1 MIRTELHFI
10 IISLFFLFAGCTSPE
25 ILSGQD
31 TTSNLITIDAT
42 GEVFAPADEI
52 IFNITINRFDEE
64 ASQAFENHKNLEQFL
79 TELIIEQNIDEEY
92 INAYPISISPRRHS
106 QDTGFETRQS
116 VSIRLQDLDQFEAMQ
131 ITLIEN
137 GFDNFSANFSTTT
150 AEEARNEALEKA
162 VENARS
168 KAQLLAQA
176 SGMEL
181 GGVYK
186 IEYTSSSGIARREMA
201 MMSADSYSGS
211 LIVMQR
217 TIPITESVRVQF
229 RMN

>member
-1 MIRTELHFI
+1 MIKTDLRYIVL
-10 IISLFFLFAGCTSPE
+10 LFLFLFAGCTSPE
-25 ILSGQD
+25 ILTGQD
-31 TTSNLITIDAT
+31 TARLITIDAT

-64 ASQAFENHKNLEQFL
+64 ASKAFENHKNLEQFL
-79 TELIIEQNIDEEY
+79 TELIIEHNIDEEY

-106 QDTGFETRQS
+106 QNTGFETRQS
-116 VSIRLQDLDQFEAMQ
+116 VSIQLQDLDQFESMQ

-137 GFDNFSANFSTTT
+137 GFDNFSANFSTSS

-168 KAQLLAQA
+168 KAQILAQA

-181 GGVYK
+181 GGVHN
-186 IEYTSSSGIARREMA
+186 IDYTSSKGVVRRDMA
-201 MMSADSYSGS
+201 MMSAESNSGS

-217 TIPITESVRVQF
+217 TIPISESVRVQF
-229 RMN
+229 KMN

>member
-1 MIRTELHFI
+1 MIKTNLRYI
-10 IISLFFLFAGCTSPE
+10 VIPFLFLLAGCTSPE
-25 ILSGQD
+25 ILTGQD
-31 TTSNLITIDAT
+31 TANLITIDAT

-64 ASQAFENHKNLEQFL
+64 ASKAFENHKNLEQFL

-106 QDTGFETRQS
+106 QNTGFETRQS
-116 VSIRLQDLDQFEAMQ
+116 VSIRLQDLDQFESMQ

-137 GFDNFSANFSTTT
+137 GFDNFSANFSTSA
-150 AEEARNEALEKA
+150 AEEARTEALEKA

-168 KAQLLAQA
+168 KAQILAQA

-181 GGVYK
+181 GGVHN
-186 IEYTSSSGIARREMA
+186 IEYTSSSGIARSDMA
-201 MMSADSYSGS
+201 MMSAESYSGS

-217 TIPITESVRVQF
+217 TIPISESVRIQF
-229 RMN
+229 KLN